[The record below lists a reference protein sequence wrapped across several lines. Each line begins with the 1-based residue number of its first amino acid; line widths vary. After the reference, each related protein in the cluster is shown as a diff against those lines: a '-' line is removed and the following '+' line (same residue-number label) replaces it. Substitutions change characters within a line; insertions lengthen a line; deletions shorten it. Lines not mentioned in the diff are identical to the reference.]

1 MRKRRFTKARIIG
14 MHKEQGGWDSR
25 ELQARHSWIDRP
37 APSRPAG
44 GLSPSRSAA
53 ENSMQ

>member
-25 ELQARHSWIDRP
+25 ELQARHSLDRP
-37 APSRPAG
+37 SGSIAPRWRVVSIPFSGR
-44 GLSPSRSAA
+44 
-53 ENSMQ
+53 E